1 MEINGEITM
10 SQFQP
15 GEIHNPLGR
24 PKGSG
29 HRQQLFNEL
38 VMPHKTALL
47 NKAIELALNGNE
59 AMLRLFLERMLPA
72 KPRDEPISLELPCD
86 LTKADALLS
95 MGEIIL
101 RGIVSQD
108 ITPNQGKII
117 LNLSEEQRRLTKIKE
132 YDTELANII
141 GGSLNTLHL

>member
-1 MEINGEITM
+1 M

-15 GEIHNPLGR
+15 GEVHNPLGR

-59 AMLRLFLERMLPA
+59 TMLRLFLERMLPA
-72 KPRDEPISLELPCD
+72 KPHAEPIILELPD
-86 LTKADALLS
+86 DITKNEMLLS
-95 MGEIIL
+95 IGEIIL
-101 RGIVSQD
+101 RGIASQD
-108 ITPNQGKII
+108 ITPIQGKII
-117 LNLSEEQRRLTKIKE
+117 LNLVEEQRRLLKTKTDE
-132 YDTELANII
+132 TEF
-141 GGSLNTLHL
+141 LNLISGN